1 MVKRPDFNNVYHMEH
16 LNGEIGVFETARK
29 DAGDVLADMLAG
41 IVDSA
46 VADTDKE
53 WSDVS
58 DRQVCNIL
66 QKARGQ
72 AC

>member
-1 MVKRPDFNNVYHMEH
+1 
-16 LNGEIGVFETARK
+16 
-29 DAGDVLADMLAG
+29 MLAG

-46 VADTDKE
+46 VADADKE